1 MKPAIMQN
9 MNGKEDARF
18 VPELM
23 LLAVAAGSVLVALA
37 GAVDLMLVWEVE
49 EEFEEVTVVEAVIET
64 AVEGVADEVLE
75 ETVVEEALVEE
86 ALVEEAL
93 VEEALVEELDRL
105 VDVWDFVDDTE
116 EEVTVESIPNRGE

>member
-1 MKPAIMQN
+1 MKPAIMQK

-37 GAVDLMLVWEVE
+37 GAVDLMLVWKVE
-49 EEFEEVTVVEAVIET
+49 EEFEEATVVEAVIET

-75 ETVVEEALVEE
+75 ETV
-86 ALVEEAL
+86 VEEAL

-116 EEVTVESIPNRGE
+116 EEVTVESIPKRGE

>member
-1 MKPAIMQN
+1 MQK

-37 GAVDLMLVWEVE
+37 GAVDLMLVWKVE
-49 EEFEEVTVVEAVIET
+49 EEFEATVVEAVIET
-64 AVEGVADEVLE
+64 IVEGVADEVLE
-75 ETVVEEALVEE
+75 ETVEE

-105 VDVWDFVDDTE
+105 VDVWDFVDEAE